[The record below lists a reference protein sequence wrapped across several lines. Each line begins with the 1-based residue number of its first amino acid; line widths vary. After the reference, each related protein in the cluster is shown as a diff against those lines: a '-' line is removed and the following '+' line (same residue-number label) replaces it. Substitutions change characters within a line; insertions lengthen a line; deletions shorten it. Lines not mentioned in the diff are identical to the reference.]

1 MSTARPTPLLLG
13 SLGIALLSAVL
24 GLPAPASAQAA
35 RADDLR
41 YPPLPNFEIPRPER
55 VVLDN
60 GLVVMLLEDH
70 ELPLVEVTAM
80 VRAAGRLDPAEKI
93 GLAKLGSTVL
103 RTGGTEAMPSDQLDE
118 WLEGRA
124 ASIEASTDGN
134 IVRAGLSS
142 LSQDFPAALRV
153 FADVLRRPAFD
164 AGKLEVARNQ
174 AIANVSRQND
184 EPDDVL
190 FREFKKIVYG
200 PDSPYARTET
210 YATLGAIRR
219 DDLLAWHR
227 QTFHPD
233 RMVLGLVG
241 DFRTADAL
249 ALVRTAFG
257 DWPRGPQGA
266 LPEAAWRK
274 QPSPGVYWADKKDV
288 TQSNV
293 LIGHLGVRRD
303 DPDFYALEVLN
314 SVLSGSFSSRLISHV
329 RSQKGLAY
337 GVYGLVGS
345 DWDHPGMAY
354 LFVGTKTQSTGAAI
368 QALLE
373 EARAVQTTQPPT
385 EEEVAKARQSLLNS
399 FIFNSDTPRKVLSQQ
414 ISLEIYGYP
423 LDWLSRYR
431 AGLEAVTPAQ
441 VREAAV
447 RHLHPDDFAIL
458 VVGTAEGRDR
468 PLTDF
473 GKVTNVD
480 LTLPGRA
487 KGK

>member
-1 MSTARPTPLLLG
+1 MSSHRPKISLLALLL
-13 SLGIALLSAVL
+13 LALPSA
-24 GLPAPASAQAA
+24 AAAQAT
-35 RADDLR
+35 RADELR
-41 YPPLPNFEIPRPER
+41 YPPLPAFEIPRPER

-70 ELPLVEVTAM
+70 ELPLVEATAL
-80 VRAAGRLDPAEKI
+80 VRAGTRVDPVDKI
-93 GLAKLGSTVL
+93 GLSKLAAGVL
-103 RTGGTEAMPSDQLDE
+103 RTGGTETMPSDSLDD
-118 WLEGRA
+118 WLESRA
-124 ASIEASTDGN
+124 ASIEATADGDS
-134 IVRAGLSS
+134 VRASLSS
-142 LSQDFPAALRV
+142 LTQDFPDALRV

-164 AGKLEVARNQ
+164 AAKLEVARNQ
-174 AIANVSRQND
+174 AIATVARQND
-184 EPDDVL
+184 EADDVL

-219 DDLLAWHR
+219 DDLAAWHK
-227 QTFHPD
+227 QAFHPD

-249 ALVRTAFG
+249 ALVKTAFG
-257 DWPRGPQGA
+257 DWPRSSGA
-266 LPEAAWRK
+266 GLPEAAWK
-274 QPSPGVYWADKKDV
+274 KEPSPGVYWAEKKDM
-288 TQSNV
+288 TQSSV
-293 LIGHLGVRRD
+293 MIGHLGVRKD
-303 DPDFYALEVLN
+303 DPDYYALEILN
-314 SVLSGSFSSRLISHV
+314 QILSGAFSSRLVSHV

-337 GVYGLVGS
+337 SVAGLVGS
-345 DWDHPGMAY
+345 DWDHPGMTY
-354 LFVGTKTQSTGAAI
+354 LYLSTKTQTTGAGI

-399 FIFNSDTPRKVLSQQ
+399 FIFNADMPRKVLSQQ
-414 ISLEIYGYP
+414 LSLELYGYP

-441 VREAAV
+441 VRDAAI
-447 RHLHPDDFAIL
+447 RHLHPDAFAVL
-458 VVGTAEGRDR
+458 VVGPAEGRDR

-480 LTLPGRA
+480 LTIPG
-487 KGK
+487 KGKK